1 MLAVATKGIIV
12 VRLEL
17 TIIALIDDV
26 LRIANPPVGHHNLGK
41 SCGIIKRLVEVVAIA
56 TYDTLADIAVDL
68 RGVSLLITVS
78 HTILVTI
85 AECAEGRES
94 KLRDGLPVDG
104 SLQRE
109 VSRLVVTSIVLELVL
124 DVERRVVIRIE
135 GIGIQCTAG
144 RRGVVPGAPVTTIVH
159 LAVGGRRADTEAPAL
174 EGAEVSV
181 EVERVGLRVLVLIPP
196 WVKVSVER
204 SIVVRLLRTRRESQG
219 MLVTNGV
226 LEEFL
231 KPVRITKLSSTEVS
245 STTCIGIEHTI
256 LASQVIVIIDAIVE
270 VAIDPILR
278 GDEDSLVVKAL
289 TVGHL
294 IEDGHLVLRV
304 QDIELTVGG
313 DGTVGKLGLI
323 SEGVRPLPS
332 LTRADGDNPPEGA
345 LTIEGGCRSVVDD
358 LEALDVA
365 LRETR
370 QSSCDE
376 TLSFGRSKVRYVEVL
391 ILLIDH
397 SIDDPQGIVDAFHR
411 CSLTHRDDRSG
422 LLLFR
427 GCIGESNLHGRGRS
441 YQLYSLLPCQSKDK
455 DRLLGYLN

>member
-1 MLAVATKGIIV
+1 ML
-12 VRLEL
+12 
-17 TIIALIDDV
+17 
-26 LRIANPPVGHHNLGK
+26 
-41 SCGIIKRLVEVVAIA
+41 
-56 TYDTLADIAVDL
+56 IAV
-68 RGVSLLITVS
+68 G

-124 DVERRVVIRIE
+124 DIERRVVIRIE
-135 GIGIQCTAG
+135 SIRIQRTAG
-144 RRGVVPGAPVTTIVH
+144 GRSIATGTPVTTIVH

-219 MLVTNGV
+219 MLMADAV

-231 KPVRITKLSSTEVS
+231 EPVRITKLSSTEVS
-245 STTCIGIEHTI
+245 STTCIGIEYTV

-270 VAIDPILR
+270 VAIDPIAR

-289 TVGHL
+289 TISHL

-358 LEALDVA
+358 LKALDVA
-365 LRETR
+365 LRETG
-370 QSSCDE
+370 QSGCDE
-376 TLSFGRSKVRYVEVL
+376 TLSFGRRKVRDVEVL
-391 ILLIDH
+391 VFLVDH
-397 SIDDPQGIVDAFHR
+397 SIDDPQRIVDAFHR

>member
-1 MLAVATKGIIV
+1 MLTIATKGVIV
-12 VRLEL
+12 VGLEL
-17 TIIALIDDV
+17 TVVALIDDI
-26 LRIANPPVGHHNLGK
+26 LRIANTTIGHHDLRQSRGV
-41 SCGIIKRLVEVVAIA
+41 IKRLVEVIAIA
-56 TYDTLADIAVDL
+56 TDDTLADITVHLCGIGVLIAV
-68 RGVSLLITVS
+68 G

-85 AECAEGRES
+85 AECTEGRES

-144 RRGVVPGAPVTTIVH
+144 GRSIATGAPVTTIVH

-196 WVKVSVER
+196 WIEVSVER

-231 KPVRITKLSSTEVS
+231 EPVRITKLSSTEVS
-245 STTCIGIEHTI
+245 STTCISIEYTI

-270 VAIDPILR
+270 VAIDPIAR

-289 TVGHL
+289 TISHL

-345 LTIEGGCRSVVDD
+345 LTIEGGCRSVVDN
-358 LEALDVA
+358 LEALDIT
-365 LRETR
+365 LRET
-370 QSSCDE
+370 
-376 TLSFGRSKVRYVEVL
+376 G
-391 ILLIDH
+391 
-397 SIDDPQGIVDAFHR
+397 
-411 CSLTHRDDRSG
+411 
-422 LLLFR
+422 
-427 GCIGESNLHGRGRS
+427 
-441 YQLYSLLPCQSKDK
+441 
-455 DRLLGYLN
+455 

>member
-1 MLAVATKGIIV
+1 M
-12 VRLEL
+12 
-17 TIIALIDDV
+17 
-26 LRIANPPVGHHNLGK
+26 
-41 SCGIIKRLVEVVAIA
+41 
-56 TYDTLADIAVDL
+56 
-68 RGVSLLITVS
+68 
-78 HTILVTI
+78 
-85 AECAEGRES
+85 
-94 KLRDGLPVDG
+94 
-104 SLQRE
+104 
-109 VSRLVVTSIVLELVL
+109 LELVL
-124 DVERRVVIRIE
+124 DIERRVVRRIE
-135 GIGIQCTAG
+135 GIGIQRTTRIRCIFVRT
-144 RRGVVPGAPVTTIVH
+144 PVTAIVH
-159 LAVGGRRADTEAPAL
+159 LAVGGRGADTEAPAL

-196 WVKVSVER
+196 WIEVSVER

-226 LEEFL
+226 LVKFL
-231 KPVRITKLSSTEVS
+231 EPVRITKLSSTEVS
-245 STTCIGIEHTI
+245 STTCIGIEHTV

-370 QSSCDE
+370 QSSSDE
-376 TLSFGRSKVRYVEVL
+376 ALSFGRSKVRYVEVL
-391 ILLIDH
+391 IFLIDH
-397 SIDDPQGIVDAFHR
+397 SIDDPQRIVDAFHR